1 MTIMQKAQK
10 GFTLIELMIVVAI
23 IGILAAVAIPQYQDY
38 TEKTKASKVQS
49 LAAPIKGTISQF
61 FSEEGRCPAGAAATD
76 PDMVLLGKQAPTL
89 ANPIT
94 EVASLAIAQ
103 GATSDECTLTIT
115 INKLGTNM
123 PANGVITF
131 TGDHTTNPVQWSAVG
146 SGGITD
152 PRLSE
157 IANKWK

>member
-61 FSEEGRCPAGAAATD
+61 YSEEGRCPASAVAA
-76 PDMVLLGKQAPTL
+76 DMDQLGRQAPTL
-89 ANPIT
+89 ANPIS
-94 EVASLAIAQ
+94 EVASVAFAQ
-103 GATSDECTLTIT
+103 GGTPDECTLTIT
-115 INKLGTNM
+115 INRLGTNM
-123 PANGVITF
+123 PANGVITY
-131 TGDHTTNPVQWSAVG
+131 TGDHTTNPVQWNAVG
-146 SGGITD
+146 TGGIAD
-152 PRLSE
+152 PRLTE
-157 IANKWK
+157 IATKWK